1 MLGAAKRVPTDAQKA
16 ALYMLTVQKRLG
28 HFRTFRP
35 AALTAAGLGALM
47 LSASCVPGG
56 AELRPRLALANSAL
70 DSSSSTAALAQMPP
84 PAPQPL
90 LLQEVAPETA
100 VALNAA
106 IPVTQG
112 YNPAASAFSVRGA
125 DFSARMRS
133 LECLTAAVYYEAAS
147 ESDDGQRAV
156 AQVVLNR
163 VRHPTYPN
171 SVCGVVYQGSER
183 SSGCQFSFTC
193 DGSLA
198 RVPSIGGWARARR
211 IAAAALAGSVY
222 APVGHSTHYHTYQVL
237 PYWAASL
244 AKTAVIGAHIFY
256 RWNGGWGMPAA
267 FRDRYAGVEPLPGPK
282 PRQMV
287 TTPLPSTAA
296 LQAEMAA
303 LLKIASQGEMARM
316 AAKPAAP
323 APVEPQ
329 GSNLPKVSYSGVG
342 LPESQVLEAYRYS
355 GVPRDQLPGAARS
368 ATE

>member
-1 MLGAAKRVPTDAQKA
+1 MAA
-16 ALYMLTVQKRLG
+16 AL
-28 HFRTFRP
+28 
-35 AALTAAGLGALM
+35 GLLM
-47 LSASCVPGG
+47 VSASCVPGG
-56 AELRPRLALANSAL
+56 AALRPAVQAGDSFAASSA
-70 DSSSSTAALAQMPP
+70 AALPQTPP

-90 LLQEVAPETA
+90 LLQEVAPDTA

-106 IPVTQG
+106 IPVAAG
-112 YNPAASAFSVRGA
+112 YNPPARSFTLGAAALA
-125 DFSARMRS
+125 ARMRS
-133 LECLTAAVYYEAAS
+133 VECLTSAIYYEAAS
-147 ESDDGQRAV
+147 ESEDGQRAV

-183 SSGCQFSFTC
+183 STGCQFSFTC

-198 RVPSIGGWARARR
+198 RVPSAAGWARARR

-256 RWNGGWGMPAA
+256 RWNGGWGTPAA
-267 FRDRYAGVEPLPGPK
+267 FRQRHAGAEPMPGPK
-282 PRQMV
+282 PRQLV
-287 TTPLPSTAA
+287 TMPIPSPAK

-303 LLKIASQGEMARM
+303 LLKLSTQAETAGMAVARG
-316 AAKPAAP
+316 AAP
-323 APVEPQ
+323 IPAPD
-329 GSNLPKVSYSGVG
+329 SNLPKVNYAGGG

-355 GVPRDQLPGAARS
+355 GVPRDELPAAAARR
-368 ATE
+368 

>member
-1 MLGAAKRVPTDAQKA
+1 MRTA
-16 ALYMLTVQKRLG
+16 QKRLKHLRKLRAPG
-28 HFRTFRP
+28 NAA
-35 AALTAAGLGALM
+35 AALGMLM
-47 LSASCVPGG
+47 LSASCVPGS
-56 AELRPRLALANSAL
+56 AALRPSLQLGYAP
-70 DSSSSTAALAQMPP
+70 AAADAAPLLQTPP

-90 LLQEVAPETA
+90 LLQAVAPETA

-106 IPVTQG
+106 IPVTAG
-112 YNPAASAFSVRGA
+112 YNPAARSFTLGSAAFT
-125 DFSARMRS
+125 ARMRS
-133 LECLTAAVYYEAAS
+133 IECLTAAIYYEAAS

-183 SSGCQFSFTC
+183 TTGCQFSFTC

-198 RVPSIGGWARARR
+198 RVPSVAGWTRARR

-256 RWNGGWGMPAA
+256 RWNGGWGTPAA
-267 FRDRYAGVEPLPGPK
+267 FRQRYAGAEPLPGPK
-282 PRQMV
+282 PRQLE
-287 TTPLPSTAA
+287 TTPLPSTAM
-296 LQAEMAA
+296 LKAELAA
-303 LLKIASQGEMARM
+303 LLKVSTKAEMAGM
-316 AAKPAAP
+316 SAARAAAP
-323 APVEPQ
+323 APEAP
-329 GSNLPKVSYSGVG
+329 GSNLPKVNYTGGG

-355 GVPRDQLPGAARS
+355 GVPKDQLPGAAR
-368 ATE
+368 AAD